1 MNRFWLAAFAIILL
15 ASVALGQDSE
25 LPLKNWTAPP
35 YWTPPRAAG
44 QAAPDD
50 QMQASAEGMTVSA
63 QALPS
68 APVPFVAIAPCRIVD
83 TRASQGFAAPFGAP
97 SLAASTPRS
106 FPIPSS
112 TACTGIP
119 GDAAAYSFNVTVVAP
134 PNPYPGQYITL
145 YPTGA
150 SLPTVSTLNFNGGQI
165 VANAAVVPAGTSG
178 SIDVWCTDSVN
189 LVIDINGYYAP
200 ANVVNTVNTL
210 TGDVTLAAGT
220 NIGITPSGNTLTI
233 AGPTALPPIGTA
245 GGSLTGSYPNPTL
258 AANAVGTTQIQDNA
272 VTAGKIAS
280 GQVVKSI
287 NGLNDAVAI
296 AGGTGISVTNGAG
309 TITVSGSGGALPSG
323 SAILGK
329 PGDTTLIGAG
339 YTEIAPYRFD
349 YWTATTTAGGPTGR
363 YYHTAIWTGSRMIV
377 WGGYD
382 GSIVLND
389 GGQYDPV
396 ANAWT
401 ATTTSGAPSA
411 RAYPTAV
418 WTGSR
423 MIVWGGAN
431 PGFLNDG
438 GQYDPVGNAWT
449 AVTTSGAPSPRVYHT
464 AVWTGSRMIVWGGYD
479 GSIDLND
486 GGQYDPVANDWTAT
500 TTAGAPSGRDL
511 HTAVWTGSRMIVWG
525 GYGGSYL
532 NNGGQ
537 YDPVGNAWT
546 ATTTSGAPVGRDLH
560 TAVWTGSRMIVW
572 GGYGGSGY
580 LNDGGQY
587 DPVGNAWTA
596 TTTSGAPAGRD
607 YHTAVWTGSRMI
619 VWGGWNGS
627 SPFNDGGQYDPA
639 GNAWTVTTT
648 AGAPAEREYHTAV
661 WTGSRMIVWG
671 GYDGVSPFNDGGQ
684 WAPLSLYLKN

>member
-1 MNRFWLAAFAIILL
+1 MKIRVLCPVVAMAVL
-15 ASVALGQDSE
+15 STGVALAQDSE

-35 YWTPPRAAG
+35 YWTPPRAAAE
-44 QAAPDD
+44 AAPEER
-50 QMQASAEGMTVSA
+50 MEASAEGMTASA

-68 APVPFVAIAPCRIVD
+68 SPVPFVAIAPCRIVD
-83 TRASQGFAAPFGAP
+83 TRVPTSDGFHEPNFADGETRTFAFPASPD
-97 SLAASTPRS
+97 
-106 FPIPSS
+106 
-112 TACTGIP
+112 CP
-119 GDAAAYSFNVTVVAP
+119 GLPATSVAYSLNV
-134 PNPYPGQYITL
+134 QYRPLSVLAFITL
-145 YPTGA
+145 FPTGTTM
-150 SLPTVSTLNFNGGQI
+150 PTVSTLTAGP
-165 VANAAVVPAGTSG
+165 AAWVEDAAIIPAGTSG
-178 SIDVWCTDSVN
+178 AVDVYCQYAGRVVIDV
-189 LVIDINGYYAP
+189 NGYYA
-200 ANVVNTVNTL
+200 AQSLVSSLNAK
-210 TGDVTLAAGT
+210 TGDLTLAAGT

-233 AGPTALPPIGTA
+233 AGPAALPPIGTA
-245 GGSLTGSYPNPTL
+245 GGSLAGSYPNPGIAT
-258 AANAVGTTQIQDNA
+258 GA
-272 VTAGKIAS
+272 VTAGNIAS

-287 NGLNDAVAI
+287 NGLNDAVTI
-296 AGGTGISVTNGAG
+296 AGGTGISVTNGTG

-339 YTEIAPYRFD
+339 YTEIAPDRFD

-396 ANAWT
+396 GNAWT
-401 ATTTSGAPSA
+401 AVTTSGAPSP
-411 RAYPTAV
+411 RVYHTAV

-486 GGQYDPVANDWTAT
+486 GGQYDPVGNAWTAT
-500 TTAGAPSGRDL
+500 TTAGAPAGRDL

-532 NNGGQ
+532 NDGGQ
-537 YDPVGNAWT
+537 YDPLGNTWT

-572 GGYGGSGY
+572 GGSNGSSY

-596 TTTSGAPAGRD
+596 VTTSGAP
-607 YHTAVWTGSRMI
+607 
-619 VWGGWNGS
+619 
-627 SPFNDGGQYDPA
+627 SPR
-639 GNAWTVTTT
+639 V
-648 AGAPAEREYHTAV
+648 YHTAV

-671 GYDGVSPFNDGGQ
+671 GYERGEGDGVSPFNDGGQ